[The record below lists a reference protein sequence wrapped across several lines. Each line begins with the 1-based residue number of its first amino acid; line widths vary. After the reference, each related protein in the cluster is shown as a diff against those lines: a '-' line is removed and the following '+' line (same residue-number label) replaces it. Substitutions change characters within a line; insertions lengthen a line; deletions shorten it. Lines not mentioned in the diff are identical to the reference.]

1 MIKILIVED
10 DIISRKFLSRFLNR
24 YGICDLVVDGYEA
37 LDAYLLAIHENTPYD
52 LICLDIMMP
61 KIDGVQVLKTI
72 RELEKQTIE
81 GRIVHKS
88 KIIMTTALGDTE
100 MVRKAFDL
108 GCDAY
113 ASKPIDT
120 EKFIEVLGSLGIID
134 I

>member
-10 DIISRKFLSRFLNR
+10 DTISRKFLSRFLNR

-37 LDAYLLAIHENTPYD
+37 IDAYLLALHENTPYD

-61 KIDGVQVLKTI
+61 KIDGVQVLKTV
-72 RELEKQTIE
+72 RELEKQIIDGKKPE
-81 GRIVHKS
+81 RS

-120 EKFIEVLGSLGIID
+120 EKFIEVLGNLGIID
-134 I
+134 A